1 MILERTDTT
10 EFTQGESQRAELT
23 ARFFVEEPG
32 RPPRVVSLARGR
44 TLRIGRGEDQD
55 VRLDDPRTS
64 RAHAVLEFEGGRITV
79 HDLGSSNGTWLGA
92 KRVAGSATLS
102 AGTLVRV
109 GNTRIVPVPPD
120 SAVRPETHGPI
131 VGDTRVGNDVVSV
144 DPATVALFAL
154 VRRLAASDLPVL
166 VQGETG
172 TGKEVVARTLHRYS
186 PRANGPF
193 IAVNCAT
200 LPEALAESELFGH
213 ERGAFTGALARKTG
227 MFEAANGGVLVLDEV
242 GELSPTNQARLL
254 RALQE
259 RAVQRIGATRPVP
272 VDVRVVCATNRD
284 LAVEVARGRFR
295 EDLYFRLNGVTVTV
309 PPLRERPRD
318 VIPLARQMAAERGN
332 YTLSDDFCEALQ
344 RYEWPGN
351 VRELQNAL
359 DCAVALANGSELL
372 ASCLPTALQ
381 GFARPLD
388 DASPLRS
395 KMGDIERTAIV
406 NALHEHNGNQSQAA
420 RVLGI
425 SRRALIYKME
435 RYGLKALP
443 RSARDA

>member
-1 MILERTDTT
+1 MMLERTDTT
-10 EFTQGESQRAELT
+10 EFTQGEAQRPDVT

-32 RPPRVVSLARGR
+32 RPPRVVCLTRGR
-44 TLRIGRGEDQD
+44 SLRFGRGEDQD

-64 RAHAVLEFEGGRITV
+64 RAHIVLEFEAGRVIV

-92 KRVAGSATLS
+92 RRVEGSAPLLP
-102 AGTLVRV
+102 GTLVRI
-109 GNTRIVPVPPD
+109 GNTRVIPVPPD
-120 SAVRPETHGPI
+120 STVRPETHGPI
-131 VGDTRVGNDVVSV
+131 VGDTRVGSDVVAV

-193 IAVNCAT
+193 VAVNCAT

-213 ERGAFTGALARKTG
+213 ERGAFTGALSRKVG
-227 MFEAANGGVLVLDEV
+227 MFEAAHGGVLVLDEV
-242 GELSPTNQARLL
+242 GELSANNQARLL

-259 RAVQRIGATRPVP
+259 RAVQRIGSTRPVP

-284 LAVEVARGRFR
+284 LAVEIARGRFR

-318 VIPLARQMAAERGN
+318 VLPLARQMAGERG
-332 YTLSDDFCEALQ
+332 TFTFSEDFVEAIQ

-351 VRELQNAL
+351 VRELQNAV
-359 DCAVALANGSELL
+359 DCAVALTSGSELK
-372 ASCLPTALQ
+372 ASHLPTALQ
-381 GFARPLD
+381 GFARGND
-388 DASPLRS
+388 ESSPLRS
-395 KMGDIERTAIV
+395 KMDDIERSAIV
-406 NALHEHNGNQSQAA
+406 SALAEHGGNQSQAA
-420 RVLGI
+420 RTLGI

-435 RYGLKALP
+435 RHGLKALP
-443 RSARDA
+443 KSARDG